1 MIQQNVNQIIS
12 LSALLYTQTAG
23 GKQRAEELARKRA
36 DTAAYKKT
44 KSEFEAIR
52 TELNDVRSKD
62 KKITDEDFDIMWEE
76 AGQNER
82 LKQMNLYNLRYN
94 QDVGAS
100 DIVDDVL
107 GRQGEREFARD
118 AEAAAAETASE
129 ATEETPKEEQ
139 AQPAA
144 PSKPI
149 AEQKRDEAIKHLL
162 DEQIAIRRSR
172 NAASGKVPSNPQAG
186 VISYRRK
193 ENE

>member
-1 MIQQNVNQIIS
+1 MIQQNINQIIS

-44 KSEFEAIR
+44 KTEYEALQAEMADLYNSGQISR
-52 TELNDVRSKD
+52 
-62 KKITDEDFDIMWEE
+62 EDFNLMWEE
-76 AGQNER
+76 VGQGER
-82 LKQMNLYNLRYN
+82 LKQLNLYKLRYEP
-94 QDVGAS
+94 DVGAAE
-100 DIVDDVL
+100 IVDEAL
-107 GRQGEREFARD
+107 GRQGEREEAR
-118 AEAAAAETASE
+118 EAAAATEADAEEITNEETA
-129 ATEETPKEEQ
+129 
-139 AQPAA
+139 AA

-162 DEQIAIRRSR
+162 DEQITIRRSR
-172 NAASGKVPSNPQAG
+172 NATSGKVPTNPQAG